1 MPSNT
6 RQNRW
11 KKKRLSLVLS
21 NSLEHQYP
29 PKPADIITNARAIDV
44 AGAEL
49 NKLLMN
55 ASAVK
60 ATETTTSESLG
71 RTISVLPNIRVASN
85 VAAHNRPEKTFVL
98 SPGITTTYG

>member
-49 NKLLMN
+49 NKLPMN
-55 ASAVK
+55 ASVVK
-60 ATETTTSESLG
+60 ATDTTTSESLG
-71 RTISVLPNIRVASN
+71 LTISVLPNIRATNN
-85 VAAHNRPEKTFVL
+85 VTAHNRPEKTFVL